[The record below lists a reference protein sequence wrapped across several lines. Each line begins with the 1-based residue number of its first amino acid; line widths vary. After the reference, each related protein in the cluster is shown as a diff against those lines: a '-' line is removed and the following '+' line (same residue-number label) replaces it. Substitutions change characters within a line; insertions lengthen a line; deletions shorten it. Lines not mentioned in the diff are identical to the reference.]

1 MEKNPK
7 ISIIIPV
14 YNVEKYLSAA
24 VKSVVNQT
32 YENKEIIL
40 VDDGSTDQSG
50 KICDEYAEQYD
61 CIKVIH
67 QENRGLSAARNTGI
81 ANSKGDYIAFLDS
94 DDEYG
99 VFDMIEKYM
108 AILKKDSFIE
118 ILQFPAIWYE
128 NDFAKPLYYKI
139 DKCLIGFD
147 QIKESLKSGEISYTA
162 WNKIYKRDVFSFA
175 IFAEGRYFED
185 NWFLFD
191 IIKSIRKWRMCDYGF
206 YLYKIR
212 QGSIMRSEFS
222 IKKCIQRL
230 ETHLKQ
236 LEFMYREFPE
246 TSLYITCY
254 HECLSSFFRFSQDY
268 GIKSFSFIINK
279 LRIYNPSFKTIIK
292 NRHTIHRNYL
302 FKIILSKTI
311 GIQNSYLVFR
321 LKRFLGYKKNV

>member
-14 YNVEKYLSAA
+14 YNVELYLRTAIDSAL
-24 VKSVVNQT
+24 NQT

-61 CIKVIH
+61 CITVIH
-67 QENRGLSAARNTGI
+67 QENGGLSAARNTGI
-81 ANSKGDYIAFLDS
+81 ANSKGEYIAFLDS

-99 VFDMIEKYM
+99 EFDMIEKYM
-108 AILKKDSFIE
+108 AILKDDSFIE

-230 ETHLKQ
+230 ETHLKE
-236 LEFMYREFPE
+236 LDFIYKEFPD
-246 TSLYITCY
+246 SRILLNKY
-254 HECLSSFFRFSQDY
+254 HEFLRAYFEFSKLYGTLTFSSMELQ
-268 GIKSFSFIINK
+268 IKT
-279 LRIYNPSFKTIIK
+279 YQPSISAIFTHR
-292 NRHTIHRNYL
+292 NYIHRNYL
-302 FKIILSKTI
+302 FKILLSKII
-311 GIQNSYLVFR
+311 GIRHSFTIFQ
-321 LKRFLGYKKNV
+321 LKRALIDFEKK